1 MTTSEFDIFLIF
13 SCGLC
18 LLMALIN
25 ALRSRS
31 RGLSSYFLSGA
42 FVMMAGALAAYRFQV
57 SNVVIGLLGTGVFV
71 LLVAD
76 LAYRSTQR
84 KPLP

>member
-1 MTTSEFDIFLIF
+1 MTNSEFDLFLIF

-18 LLMALIN
+18 LLMALVN

-42 FVMMAGALAAYRFQV
+42 FVLMAGALAAYRFHV
-57 SNVVIGLLGTGVFV
+57 PNLVVGLLGTGVFA

-76 LAYRSTQR
+76 LAYRSMQR